1 MEEFLTSA
9 NKHFMVGHRGIFYI
23 MVDDVS
29 RMLLIDLGPPRSI
42 KVSEIKPERSWL
54 GILTM
59 HVKTIAEHVVAHIW
73 HEADFLFS
81 MDVDQVFHDKFGVE
95 TLGELVSKASGLV
108 VQGRSP

>member
-9 NKHFMVGHRGIFYI
+9 NKHFMVGHRVIFYI

-29 RMLLIDLGPPRSI
+29 RMLLIDLGPLRSI
-42 KVSEIKPERSWL
+42 KVFEIKPERSWP
-54 GILTM
+54 GILM
-59 HVKTIAEHVVAHIW
+59 MRVKTIGEHVVAHIW

-81 MDVDQVFHDKFGVE
+81 MEVDQVFYNEFGVE
-95 TLGELVSKASGLV
+95 TLGESVSKASGLV